1 MHGRH
6 SSGMPAKPVRASIRH
21 DDSGAP
27 LTTRA
32 LDYEGRIADLRAK
45 IHELEESRRTLT
57 TLLRDLETK
66 EGRIEHIHR
75 SWMAVF
81 DAIVDPIFMHDRQGR
96 IVRANRAYAELA
108 GMDIKDVI
116 GRLYWQVFPRRE
128 GPLANCSLTLSEKRE
143 MVEEDLAL
151 ETGKIY
157 RCRFFTLR
165 DRAGGYF
172 ASLHIMQDI
181 TERKSMETA
190 LQQERDFISAVM
202 HTLGALVVVLDRE
215 GRIIQ
220 FNHACET
227 VTGFSFAEI
236 EGKPLWDALLL
247 PEELDSVRAVFN
259 DLRRGMFPN
268 EHENYWRTKD
278 GGRRLIHWSNTALT
292 DESGAVQYVL
302 ATGIDITDR
311 RAAEETLRESENR
324 YHTLFETMLNGFA
337 LHEIILDEQGKPRD
351 YRFLEVNPAFEQITG
366 LKREQ
371 VIGKTVLEVLPET
384 ERYWIETFGQVAHT
398 GKPARFE
405 NYARDLDKHFDM
417 LASSPRQGQFAV
429 IFTDITAQKKAQESL
444 RISNRALRALSTIN
458 QTIIQATA
466 EEELL
471 AAVCQTAVSTGGYRF
486 AWIGFAEQDEKKTV
500 RPVAQAGFE
509 EGYLQT
515 LNLTWADEERGRGPT
530 GTVIRTGK
538 PCIIRNI
545 HDDPAF
551 APWRADAV
559 RQGYASCISLPLS
572 NSQGMLGAISIYSDE
587 PDAFD
592 ADEVKLLTE
601 LVDDL
606 SYGIATL
613 RTRAERD
620 QIAHEHEH
628 HLETLKK
635 SLVDSIQA
643 IATTLEMRDPYTAGH
658 QRRVAKLAES
668 IGREMGLPEQQ
679 IEGIHFGG
687 LIHDIGKIQV
697 PAEILSYP
705 GKLGKIQFDLIK
717 THPQAGYD
725 ILKGINFPWPV
736 AEMVRQHHER
746 LDGSGY
752 PQGLKNGAI
761 ILEARIMA
769 VADTVEAMASHRP
782 YRPGL
787 GIDKA
792 LDEIIRNRGTH
803 YDPPAVDACVRL
815 FREKGFTFES

>member
-6 SSGMPAKPVRASIRH
+6 LSGMPAKPVRASIRH

-45 IHELEESRRTLT
+45 IHEVEESRSTLAA
-57 TLLRDLETK
+57 LLRDLETK
-66 EGRIEHIHR
+66 EGRIEHIHQ
-75 SWMAVF
+75 SWVATF
-81 DAIVDPIFMHDRQGR
+81 DAIDDPIFMHDRQGR

-108 GMDIKDVI
+108 DMDIKDVI

-128 GPLANCSLTLSEKRE
+128 GPLANCALTLSEKRE
-143 MVEEDLAL
+143 MEEEDLAL
-151 ETGKIY
+151 ETGQVY

-165 DRAGGYF
+165 DRAGGYL
-172 ASLHIMQDI
+172 ASLHIM
-181 TERKSMETA
+181 R
-190 LQQERDFISAVM
+190 
-202 HTLGALVVVLDRE
+202 
-215 GRIIQ
+215 
-220 FNHACET
+220 
-227 VTGFSFAEI
+227 
-236 EGKPLWDALLL
+236 
-247 PEELDSVRAVFN
+247 
-259 DLRRGMFPN
+259 
-268 EHENYWRTKD
+268 
-278 GGRRLIHWSNTALT
+278 
-292 DESGAVQYVL
+292 
-302 ATGIDITDR
+302 DITDR
-311 RAAEETLRESENR
+311 KQAEETLRKSENR
-324 YHTLFETMLNGFA
+324 YRTLFETMLNGFA

-384 ERYWIETFGQVAHT
+384 ERHWIETFGQVAHT

-405 NYARDLDKHFDM
+405 NYARDLDKHFDV

-429 IFTDITAQKKAQESL
+429 IFTDITAQKNAQESL
-444 RISNRALRALSTIN
+444 RISNRALRTLSTIN
-458 QTIIQATA
+458 QTMIQAVG
-466 EEELL
+466 EWELL
-471 AAVCQTAVSTGGYRF
+471 SAACQIIVSTGGYRF
-486 AWIGFAEQDEKKTV
+486 AWIGYAEHDEEKTI
-500 RPVAQAGFE
+500 RPVAQAGY
-509 EGYLQT
+509 EGGYFQT
-515 LNLTWADEERGRGPT
+515 LSLTWADEERGRGPA
-530 GTVIRTGK
+530 GNAIRTGK
-538 PCIIRNI
+538 SCIIRNI

-551 APWRADAV
+551 APWREEAA

-572 NSQGMLGAISIYSDE
+572 NNEGLLGALSIYSEE

-601 LVDDL
+601 LTDNL
-606 SYGIATL
+606 SYGIISL
-613 RTRAERD
+613 RMRAERD
-620 QIAHEHEH
+620 RIAYEHEH

-643 IATTLEMRDPYTAGH
+643 IAATLEMRDPYTAGH
-658 QRRVAKLAES
+658 EKRVAQLAVA
-668 IGREMGLPEQQ
+668 IAREMGLPEKQ

-746 LDGSGY
+746 PDGSGY